1 MKRGKFERTEPK
13 QQKKANAGLLQT
25 YVFSVLSL
33 VLCCAM
39 FLITTF
45 AWFTVE
51 VENQGNE
58 VYVGKLAVDL
68 LDSMGNSLQG
78 AEPVFDGNIKWEPGT
93 TE

>member
-39 FLITTF
+39 FLSTTF
-45 AWFTVE
+45 AWFWT
-51 VENQGNE
+51 
-58 VYVGKLAVDL
+58 
-68 LDSMGNSLQG
+68 
-78 AEPVFDGNIKWEPGT
+78 IT
-93 TE
+93 